1 MINYINNL
9 RYDEKRG
16 FIFDMEKGDS
26 FVMIYV
32 PLKKCYVLKHGK
44 SEHRILL
51 KYVDF
56 DNMTL
61 NQIKRYMTDILIQNE
76 NL

>member
-9 RYDEKRG
+9 RYDEKKEVLFSIWR
-16 FIFDMEKGDS
+16 KGDFFCNEIFAS
-26 FVMIYV
+26 
-32 PLKKCYVLKHGK
+32 KKSATGRLKHGK

-61 NQIKRYMTDILIQNE
+61 NQIKDI
-76 NL
+76 

>member
-26 FVMIYV
+26 FVMKYFS
-32 PLKKCYVLKHGK
+32 KKCYRLKHGK

-56 DNMTL
+56 DNMTS
-61 NQIKRYMTDILIQNE
+61 IR
-76 NL
+76 